1 MNSVCCSVLGEHLHW
16 QVWATEGPGWPLN
29 VVYNSPFL
37 WLRFAAAL
45 GMFKYPCLLYFP
57 RAVLHAIPSVFLQPP
72 FQFSASEGLSDPQ
85 TSSCP
90 SLAGWWHRKCLSW
103 KFPHCAECEEQSALV
118 SSSFIGNERDGFENQ
133 GAQKQFTHL
142 RSNLHFSHLQ
152 YLGGPDLE
160 IPYGRSI
167 WLKMCY
173 IKEIFKRSWD
183 IIIAKEWL

>member
-1 MNSVCCSVLGEHLHW
+1 MSSVCCSVLGEHLHW

-57 RAVLHAIPSVFLQPP
+57 RAVLHAIPSGFLQPA

-90 SLAGWWHRKCLSW
+90 FLAGWWHRKCLSW

-118 SSSFIGNERDGFENQ
+118 SSRVSLETRGMALKTKEHKNNSHIEGVISTSLTCSTLV
-133 GAQKQFTHL
+133 AQT
-142 RSNLHFSHLQ
+142 
-152 YLGGPDLE
+152 
-160 IPYGRSI
+160 
-167 WLKMCY
+167 
-173 IKEIFKRSWD
+173 
-183 IIIAKEWL
+183 